1 MVTAFWIQSLLDNVW
16 IAIILFLFVWV
27 FNWARGALGSAK
39 LAVLFAIII
48 IYLTVFQF
56 PELVWFG
63 VILFLLATFGK
74 DVVSEIDLK
83 LHRR

>member
-1 MVTAFWIQSLLDNVW
+1 MVSSLFVSSLMQNVW
-16 IAIILFLFVWV
+16 IAIVLFLFVWV

-56 PELVWFG
+56 PELVWLG
-63 VILFLLATFGK
+63 VMIFIFATFGK
-74 DVVSEIDLK
+74 DVFAKVDLK
-83 LHRR
+83 QYRR